1 MNPTPLTLAEQRDL
15 LRDCLRLWEVEGQ
28 VVVDDNGVSVMTA
41 EGAFTLMATDP
52 DLRPV
57 RWFLKT
63 PDRHGLQE
71 YVERIHQHVDE
82 PHTRIVRNGQTAL
95 VWAKQTI
102 LASGGAG
109 MVYRETTNP
118 PMRLMLAMSTAM
130 RASTSTHGS
139 LA

>member
-1 MNPTPLTLAEQRDL
+1 MAEQRDL

-63 PDRHGLQE
+63 PDRPAPRAVQSVVAVLS
-71 YVERIHQHVDE
+71 RL
-82 PHTRIVRNGQTAL
+82 RNAL
-95 VWAKQTI
+95 GAE
-102 LASGGAG
+102 GGAAP
-109 MVYRETTNP
+109 RF
-118 PMRLMLAMSTAM
+118 
-130 RASTSTHGS
+130 GS
-139 LA
+139 